1 VIAAYEAE
9 EPPLRLLL
17 GAPALKIARERLDAL
32 RSNFDAWADVT
43 LSADF
48 PS

>member
-1 VIAAYEAE
+1 
-9 EPPLRLLL
+9 
-17 GAPALKIARERLDAL
+17 LKIARERLDAL
-32 RSNFDAWADVT
+32 RANFDAWAETT